1 MMYSSGIFVII
12 FMTCQMLGSQSQ
24 ECMSRQE
31 VQSTLQYVHKLL
43 SAHETSFLQ
52 SVRSLR
58 KKLNLMHNGTVK
70 HSSSSNTGKNS
81 TSMCLPPNPPA
92 NGRMLGQV
100 FKVGHEVH
108 FLCNSGFQLSGPET
122 RECLDSLSWSGEEP
136 TCKMVDAGTHNIAT
150 SSMPTST
157 SPSSPPPASAYVR
170 RSHCIELE
178 GSMQCTCE
186 QGYSISSQD
195 RGLCTDIDECELF
208 RMTQTGRL
216 CMHTCINTAG
226 SYYCQC
232 PTGYSVN
239 KDNRSCQDVNECERG
254 THNCTKEQEC
264 VNTFG
269 GYRCMVVECPR
280 FRNASYIKT
289 SPLQCERNPCVQRNK
304 ACLQAPVSISFHFMS
319 VVSNMSTPRVLFRV
333 SAARVVGNTLR
344 FALLGNRGERH
355 FTVQRASRQSGEL
368 LLVEPVQG
376 PATLEAEVEMS
387 ELERR
392 TLLGRYLTKVTLFVS
407 PYSF

>member
-1 MMYSSGIFVII
+1 MYNGGIFVII
-12 FMTCQMLGSQSQ
+12 FITCQMLGSQSQ
-24 ECMSRQE
+24 ECVSRQE
-31 VQSTLQYVHKLL
+31 VQSTLRHVHKLL

-58 KKLNLMHNGTVK
+58 KKLNLLHNNTIK
-70 HSSSSNTGKNS
+70 HSGNFSTGKNR
-81 TSMCLPPNPPA
+81 TPICLPPNPPA

-100 FKVGHEVH
+100 FRVGHEVH
-108 FLCNSGFQLSGPET
+108 FLCNPGFQLSGPET

-136 TCKMVDAGTHNIAT
+136 TCKMVDAGTHNNPT
-150 SSMPTST
+150 SSTPTST
-157 SPSSPPPASAYVR
+157 SSPSQPSVSAYVR
-170 RSHCIELE
+170 PARCIELQ
-178 GSMQCTCE
+178 GSVHCTCE

-195 RGLCTDIDECELF
+195 RSLCTDIDECELF
-208 RMTQTGRL
+208 RMTQPGRL
-216 CMHTCINTAG
+216 CLHTCVNTAG

-232 PTGYSVN
+232 PTGYSVS
-239 KDNRSCQDVNECERG
+239 KDNRGCQDIDECERG
-254 THNCTKEQEC
+254 AHNCTKEQVC

-269 GYRCMVVECPR
+269 GHRCMVVECPR

-289 SPLQCERNPCVQRNK
+289 SPLQCERNPCVQGNK
-304 ACLQAPVSISFHFMS
+304 ACLQAPVSVNFHFMS

-333 SAARVVGNTLR
+333 SAARILGDALR
-344 FALLGNRGERH
+344 FGLLGNRGAGH
-355 FTVQRASRQSGEL
+355 FTLQRSSRHSGEL

-392 TLLGRYLTKVTLFVS
+392 TLLGRYVTKVTLFVS

>member
-81 TSMCLPPNPPA
+81 TL
-92 NGRMLGQV
+92 
-100 FKVGHEVH
+100 
-108 FLCNSGFQLSGPET
+108 
-122 RECLDSLSWSGEEP
+122 
-136 TCKMVDAGTHNIAT
+136 VDAGTHNIAT

>member
-1 MMYSSGIFVII
+1 MYNGGIFVII
-12 FMTCQMLGSQSQ
+12 FITCQMLGSQSQ
-24 ECMSRQE
+24 ECVSRQE
-31 VQSTLQYVHKLL
+31 VQSTLRHVHKLL

-58 KKLNLMHNGTVK
+58 KKLNLLHNNTIK
-70 HSSSSNTGKNS
+70 HSGNTGKHS
-81 TSMCLPPNPPA
+81 TPICLAPNPPA

-100 FKVGHEVH
+100 FRVGHEVH
-108 FLCNSGFQLSGPET
+108 FLCNPGFQLSGPET

-136 TCKMVDAGTHNIAT
+136 TCKMVDAGTDNNPT

-157 SPSSPPPASAYVR
+157 SSPSPPSVSAYVR
-170 RSHCIELE
+170 PARCIELQ
-178 GSMQCTCE
+178 GAVHCTCE

-195 RGLCTDIDECELF
+195 RSLCTDIDECEFF
-208 RMTQTGRL
+208 RMTQPGRL
-216 CMHTCINTAG
+216 CLHACVNTAG

-232 PTGYSVN
+232 PTGYSVS
-239 KDNRSCQDVNECERG
+239 KDNRSCQDIDECERG
-254 THNCTKEQEC
+254 AHNCTKEQVC

-269 GYRCMVVECPR
+269 GHRCMVVECPR

-289 SPLQCERNPCVQRNK
+289 SPLQCERNPCVQGNK
-304 ACLQAPVSISFHFMS
+304 ACLQAPVSINFHFMS
-319 VVSNMSTPRVLFRV
+319 LVSNMSTPRVLFRV
-333 SAARVVGNTLR
+333 SAARILGDALR
-344 FALLGNRGERH
+344 FGLLGNRGAGH
-355 FTVQRASRQSGEL
+355 FTLQRSSRQSGEL

-392 TLLGRYLTKVTLFVS
+392 TLLGRYVTKVTLFVS